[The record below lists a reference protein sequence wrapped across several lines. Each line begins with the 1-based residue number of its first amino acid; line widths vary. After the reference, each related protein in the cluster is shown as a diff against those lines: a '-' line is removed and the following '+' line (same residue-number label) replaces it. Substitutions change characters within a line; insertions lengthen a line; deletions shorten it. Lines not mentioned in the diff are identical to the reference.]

1 MFLEESSE
9 NWTQLKYGKNR
20 NLKCF
25 MSTTA
30 FPMKLSIIVCLTIL
44 SLPIGN
50 RLSES
55 VSESVFIVQK
65 IKLHILCYIKKRM

>member
-25 MSTTA
+25 MSITA
-30 FPMKLSIIVCLTIL
+30 IPMKLSIIVCRTIL
-44 SLPIGN
+44 SPPIGN
-50 RLSES
+50 RLSYL
-55 VSESVFIVQK
+55 VYVILRLTKYPALKGVQ
-65 IKLHILCYIKKRM
+65 

>member
-25 MSTTA
+25 ISTTA

-44 SLPIGN
+44 SPPIGN
-50 RLSES
+50 RLSYL
-55 VSESVFIVQK
+55 VYV
-65 IKLHILCYIKKRM
+65 ILRLTKYPASKGAQ